1 MVQKHV
7 VADFIK
13 RHHLK
18 YHRLQQNKKKS
29 KEAFRE
35 KLVKRHAA
43 LCEKLVQTGAKEFCY
58 KLKLGYYKPNQQL
71 NVDQSPLTFTI
82 KCKKTNNILEN
93 NENVWVNQ
101 PTSDAGKRFCSLTFV
116 LVQTEHSHR
125 LSLFLEAKE
134 NKYHW
139 LKKKHGTLM

>member
-1 MVQKHV
+1 MT
-7 VADFIK
+7 DFIK
-13 RHHLK
+13 RRHLK

-35 KLVKRHAA
+35 KLVKWHAA
-43 LCEKLVQTGAKEFCY
+43 LCEKLVQTGAKESCY
-58 KLKLGYYKPNQQL
+58 EVKWGYYKPNQRL

-82 KCKKTNNILEN
+82 ECKKTYNILEKD
-93 NENVWVNQ
+93 ENVWVNQ
-101 PTSDAGKRFCSLTFV
+101 PTSDAGKCFSPLTFV

>member
-1 MVQKHV
+1 MVKKHV

-58 KLKLGYYKPNQQL
+58 KLKLGYYKPNQRL

-82 KCKKTNNILEN
+82 ECKKTYNILEKD
-93 NENVWVNQ
+93 ENVWVNQ
-101 PTSDAGKRFCSLTFV
+101 PTSDAGKCF
-116 LVQTEHSHR
+116 
-125 LSLFLEAKE
+125 
-134 NKYHW
+134 
-139 LKKKHGTLM
+139 